1 MTEKESKGTYDIHCG
16 DVRHCDHLQP
26 NSIHAVITDP
36 PYGLS
41 FLGSDWDKVLPPQ
54 AVWSRCFDLLKP
66 GGFLIAFGHCR
77 LYHRLACD
85 IEDAG
90 FLIKDCM
97 CWGYATNFPKSYN
110 ISKAIDKRN
119 GFEQKIVG
127 TKAGLPGYSLSEE
140 KNPGGYSGIRY
151 DPEKECAIYEAVSDD
166 AKTWHGWGTA
176 LKTGWEPIVLAQK
189 PLEGNYVDNILKW
202 KVGALNIDECRI
214 PFESK
219 EDEERLRSF
228 MNFTKKDH
236 GNAAYF
242 SCNEG
247 NKKQVNVHSSGRWP
261 ANLMWLDPLFA
272 DYDRIFMIPKPSA
285 SEKGEFNDHI
295 TVKPVR
301 LMSHLIKL
309 LTPKPSVI
317 GEKVYVLDPFMGSGT
332 TGVSCNELGRNFIG
346 FDTNKDSFEIARKRV
361 SQPIANRDIFEV

>member
-1 MTEKESKGTYDIHCG
+1 MRSKESKGMYKICLGDIREANG
-16 DVRHCDHLQP
+16 LNEKSV
-26 NSIHAVITDP
+26 HAVITDP
-36 PYGLS
+36 PYGLG
-41 FLGSDWDKVLPPQ
+41 FLGSDWDKVLPSPEI
-54 AVWSRCFDLLKP
+54 WSRCFELLKP

-77 LYHRLACD
+77 LYHRLACS

-90 FLIKDCM
+90 FIIKDCL

-127 TKAGLPGYSLSEE
+127 TKAGMPGYSLAEE

-151 DPEKECAIYEAVSDD
+151 DPAKECAIYEAVTQD
-166 AKTWHGWGTA
+166 AQTWSGWGTA

-214 PFESK
+214 PFESQ

-228 MNFTKKDH
+228 MNFSEKNH
-236 GNAAYF
+236 GNADYF
-242 SCNEG
+242 SCNDG
-247 NKKQVNVHSSGRWP
+247 NKKQVNIHPQGRWP

-272 DYDRIFMIPKPSA
+272 DYDKIFMIPKPSS
-285 SEKGEFNDHI
+285 SEKGEFNNHI

-301 LMSHLIKL
+301 LMNHLIRL
-309 LTPKPSVI
+309 LTPKPSTIQEEVCI
-317 GEKVYVLDPFMGSGT
+317 LDPFMGSGT
-332 TGVSCNELGRNFIG
+332 TGVACNELGRYFLG
-346 FDTNKDSFEIARKRV
+346 FDNNSDSFDIAHQRL
-361 SQPIANRDIFEV
+361 SQPVTKRDIFEM